1 MYDRAVADETRTVH
15 LVRAPARVIVAS
27 VIAGPDVGI
36 VAPVTSSA
44 IRIGASPDV
53 ELRPANDRTLSR
65 LHAEL
70 TVEDDGS
77 ARLRDLE
84 SKNGTFI
91 AGARVREAW
100 LGDGGRFVCGATT
113 IEVRITTR
121 DVPTEQFDGERF
133 GALFGASPVMRRLFA
148 RMTRLS
154 RTDQPVLVR
163 GESGTGKE
171 LVARALHEASGRA
184 NKAFV
189 ILDAGAI
196 SGSLAEMELFGHTR
210 GAFTGSHGERAGA
223 FERAHG
229 GTLFLDEIGEL
240 PLELQPRLLRAVE
253 EGTVQRLGDRERRKV
268 DVRLVAATHRSL
280 AEMVNQGSFRE
291 DLYHRLS
298 VLEVE
303 LPPLRT
309 RGDDIARLAWAILD
323 QVAPGDAESRYAV
336 ESALSARASYP
347 WPGNV
352 RELRNFVTRIAILG
366 EVPDV
371 AVPHHADPAR
381 AEQGLG
387 VHVDLGFHEAKQK
400 LLDAFERR
408 YVEHLLDETGGNVSE
423 AARRSGLSRG
433 HLTEMI
439 GRLGL
444 RRR

>member
-1 MYDRAVADETRTVH
+1 MATQETRTIQ
-15 LVRAPARVIVAS
+15 LIRAPARVLV
-27 VIAGPDVGI
+27 VTVLAGPDAGSVG
-36 VAPVTSSA
+36 PVTGSA
-44 IRIGASPDV
+44 IRIGGSPDL
-53 ELRPANDRTLSR
+53 ELRLPSDRTLSR
-65 LHAEL
+65 LHCEIA
-70 TVEDDGS
+70 VEDDGT
-77 ARLRDLE
+77 ARLRDQG

-91 AGARVREAW
+91 SGARVREAW
-100 LGDGGRFVCGATT
+100 LPDGGRFVCGATT
-113 IEVRITTR
+113 LEVRVTTR
-121 DVPTEQFDGERF
+121 EVPSEQFEGDRF
-133 GALFGASPVMRRLFA
+133 GALLGSSPVMRRLFA
-148 RMTRLS
+148 RMTRLA

-171 LVARALHEASGRA
+171 LVARAVHEASGRA
-184 NKAFV
+184 EKPFV

-196 SGSLAEMELFGHTR
+196 AGSLAEMELFGHTR

-240 PLELQPRLLRAVE
+240 PLELQPRLLRAVD
-253 EGTVQRLGDRERRKV
+253 EGTIQRIGDRDRRKV
-268 DVRLVAATHRSL
+268 NVRLIAATHRPL

-298 VLEVE
+298 VLELE

-309 RGDDIARLAWAILD
+309 RGEDLARLAWAILD
-323 QVAPGDAESRYAV
+323 SIAPGDAEARYAL
-336 ESALSARASYP
+336 ENALATRASYP

-366 EVPDV
+366 EVPEV
-371 AVPHHADPAR
+371 AVPHHARPEL
-381 AEQGLG
+381 AEDGLG
-387 VHVDLGFHEAKQK
+387 IHVDLGFHEAKQK
-400 LLDAFERR
+400 LLDVFERR